1 MKAKKD
7 TILEMRETLE
17 GLPSPFCTKEIS
29 DSIIQEIID
38 NVGAYPIPKSFGD
51 PEIDYAYER
60 KCERWWE
67 DLEYE
72 ARAHNIPY
80 YEDLEDDV

>member
-7 TILEMRETLE
+7 TIPEMRETLE
-17 GLPSPFCTKEIS
+17 GLPSPFCTKGIS
-29 DSIIQEIID
+29 DEVIQEIID
-38 NVGAYPIPKSFGD
+38 NVGSYPIPSSFGD
-51 PEIDYAYER
+51 PEIDYIYEK

-72 ARAHNIPY
+72 SRAHNIPY
-80 YEDLEDDV
+80 YEDLEEE